1 MHKLNMAGRM
11 CTVGESAGQSI
22 IQVKECF
29 DCRATKSRTV
39 VLCIVMEYVPS
50 VLTTLLTAYNPFAA
64 QPLGIRSLTSI
75 AKQLLQ
81 AVSYLHDHGHV
92 HCDIKPQNI
101 LYNSSSTEDGKIEI
115 RLADFGSCIVDTGDC
130 NDYIVTRPYRP
141 PEVMLGVPLTSAAD
155 VWSCGCVIMELILG
169 APLFTSNDHFQLI
182 TAMVELLGVP
192 SNALISRCTAAETY
206 FVRPRALTCPEAFD
220 HPPVPHHV
228 TVKRSRNKRSTLYYH
243 DSESNTSSFERPTLK
258 KDDLPNVKV
267 RTHAS
272 FARTGCRMICV
283 ATAGPFLPMQFDNTR
298 LFEQGQLPSFDWQ
311 MRMSS
316 STGNWYYANAKLG
329 ATQWQRPIRQSLR
342 SKVEAT
348 IGPYFQVAA
357 FSNLFSV
364 VERMLVWDPV
374 RCTCCSSAVWR
385 LCFFLLWL
393 PEPDVWD

>member
-1 MHKLNMAGRM
+1 MRAHDAADRLQPVRGAASGDPIAGAAHARRIALLSLRHPDR
-11 CTVGESAGQSI
+11 G
-22 IQVKECF
+22 
-29 DCRATKSRTV
+29 
-39 VLCIVMEYVPS
+39 VLVR
-50 VLTTLLTAYNPFAA
+50 
-64 QPLGIRSLTSI
+64 QTSI

-81 AVSYLHDHGHV
+81 AVMFLHDHGHV

-101 LYNSSSTEDGKIEI
+101 LYKQNANEDGKIEI
-115 RLADFGSCIVDTGDC
+115 RLADFGSCIVDTADC

-169 APLFTSNDHFQLI
+169 APLFTSNDHFQLV

-192 SNALISRCTAAETY
+192 SNQLINRCTAADMY

-220 HPPVPHHV
+220 HPPTPHHV

-243 DSESNTSSFERPTLK
+243 DTESNTSSFERPTLK
-258 KDDLPNVKV
+258 KDDLPNVK
-267 RTHAS
+267 
-272 FARTGCRMICV
+272 
-283 ATAGPFLPMQFDNTR
+283 
-298 LFEQGQLPSFDWQ
+298 GQLPSFDWQ

-316 STGNWYYANAKLG
+316 STGNWYYANAKLGKRLGHALDPARQKLTASRCDCAG

-357 FSNLFSV
+357 FTTLFSV
-364 VERMLVWDPV
+364 VEKMLVRTHSLYPDWEGVCLFPDHLV
-374 RCTCCSSAVWR
+374 SR
-385 LCFFLLWL
+385 LAGMG
-393 PEPDVWD
+393 PG